1 MFAIES
7 LDQAEQILGSVY
19 QNRISIREHHLAA
32 EAIRGPVGLFLV
44 REDGANGSKLAKEV
58 TGSFEYWDSRT
69 AHYFDGV
76 FLGWGYDNGP
86 AYLQYSYLA
95 CISDLENRLNWRE
108 NGGSHLIITD
118 YVFDLKSKSG
128 VFDFSKAIP
137 LDITK
142 LLLRNEWTQLSE
154 LIIKGLLTPVKD
166 NEHAGT
172 WEISDYIAI
181 LKLRERFWKE
191 LVKKAGILL
200 GVIDEV
206 KDYAVRDLRKDK
218 EK

>member
-7 LDQAEQILGSVY
+7 LSKAEQILGSIY
-19 QNRISIREHHLAA
+19 QSRISVKEYHKAVKVM
-32 EAIRGPVGLFLV
+32 RGPVGLFLV

-58 TGSFEYWDSRT
+58 MKSFKYWDSRT
-69 AHYFDGV
+69 AHYFDGI
-76 FLGWGYDNGP
+76 FLGWGYDAEP
-86 AYLQYSYLA
+86 AYLEDSYLE
-95 CISDLENRLNWRE
+95 CISDLEDRLNWRE

-118 YVFDLKSKSG
+118 YAFDAQNRSG
-128 VFDFSKAIP
+128 AFDFSRAIP

-142 LLLRNEWTQLSE
+142 LLLKNEWTQLSE

-166 NEHAGT
+166 SEYAGT

-191 LVKKAGILL
+191 LVKKVGLLL
-200 GVIDEV
+200 GVVDGV
-206 KDYAVRDLRKDK
+206 KDYAVRDLRK
-218 EK
+218 